1 MSNLSSPL
9 ILVTGANGYIAMHT
23 ILQLL
28 SQGYKVRGT
37 LRAASNAEQ
46 MRATLAKHSKVSN
59 PVEFVCADLMQDSGW
74 AEAVQGC
81 EYILHLAS
89 PFPLGEPKDENEL
102 IAPAVDGTIRV
113 LRAAN
118 AAKVKRVVFLSSML
132 AVRAGHEVEHRT
144 FDERDW
150 AVLKETVGT
159 YAKSKI
165 LAEPAAWDF
174 IHSPENN
181 NYVELT
187 VINASSVFG
196 PFLDSHYA
204 TSSELVRTLMRRQ
217 VPGVARIKN
226 AVVDV
231 RDLATALVTAMISPQ
246 AADQRFC
253 CVGAMCWMQE
263 IATILRQHFVS
274 RGYNIPTRVLPDSWL
289 RLLSLVDP
297 KIRLIVHELGWNYTV
312 STKRIEAVLGWRA
325 RPLKETLVDMAE
337 SMVQLDLV

>member
-1 MSNLSSPL
+1 MLNSSSPL
-9 ILVTGANGYIAMHT
+9 ILVTGASGYIAMHT
-23 ILQLL
+23 VLQLL
-28 SQGYKVRGT
+28 AQGYKVRGT
-37 LRAASNAEQ
+37 LRTSSNAEQ
-46 MRATLAKHSKVSN
+46 MRTTLAKHSKMSN
-59 PVEFVCADLMQDSGW
+59 VVEFAYADLTQDAGW
-74 AEAVQGC
+74 AKAVQGC

-102 IAPAVDGTIRV
+102 IAPAVDGTLRV

-132 AVRAGHEVEHRT
+132 AVRAGHEGESRI

-150 AVLKETVGT
+150 AVLKETIGV

-165 LAEPAAWDF
+165 LAERAAWDF
-174 IHSPENN
+174 IHSAENN
-181 NYVELT
+181 NHVELT

-204 TSSELVRTLMRRQ
+204 TSSELVSTLMRRQ

-231 RDLATALVTAMISPQ
+231 RDLATALIAAMISPQ

-253 CVGAMCWMQE
+253 CVGAMCWMQD
-263 IATILRQHFVS
+263 IATILRQHFVT
-274 RGYNIPTRVLPDSWL
+274 RGYNVPTRVLPDLLL
-289 RLLSLVDP
+289 RLLSLFDP
-297 KIRLIVHELGWNYTV
+297 KIRLIVHELGWDYTV
-312 STKRIEAVLGWRA
+312 STKHIETILGWQA
-325 RPLKETLVDMAE
+325 RPLEEMLVDMAD
-337 SMVQLDLV
+337 SMMQLGMV